1 MKYPTFLTDFI
12 GYLETIKGV
21 SNLTVKEYTYDIILF
36 LKFLK
41 LNKLNEDP
49 YDDEIF
55 YNAEIFDVPISD
67 LDSVSISTLY
77 SFMSYL
83 DKHRKTSNRTRN
95 RKTSSLRTFY
105 EYLTVKTGLISND
118 PTKKLEFSKARP
130 KNPIY
135 LTLDEAKSLLSH
147 VKHGQNE
154 FISSRDFAIITLF
167 LNCGLRLSELTS
179 INLNMIK
186 GDILSVVGKGNKER
200 TIYLNESSIEAIN
213 YYKLS
218 RKKYLEDRKVEN
230 IESIEALFIS
240 ERLTRMSNRAIQH
253 RIEKYIKE
261 IGLDPNLYTVHK
273 LRHTAAT
280 LLYKYGEVDIRT
292 LQVILGHESVATTQI
307 YTHLDDSQI
316 KKAVDKNPLN
326 YK

>member
-1 MKYPTFLTDFI
+1 MKP
-12 GYLETIKGV
+12 
-21 SNLTVKEYTYDIILF
+21 
-36 LKFLK
+36 
-41 LNKLNEDP
+41 
-49 YDDEIF
+49 
-55 YNAEIFDVPISD
+55 
-67 LDSVSISTLY
+67 
-77 SFMSYL
+77 
-83 DKHRKTSNRTRN
+83 
-95 RKTSSLRTFY
+95 
-105 EYLTVKTGLISND
+105 
-118 PTKKLEFSKARP
+118 
-130 KNPIY
+130 
-135 LTLDEAKSLLSH
+135 KSLLSH

-154 FISSRDFAIITLF
+154 FISSRDYAIITLF

-179 INLNMIK
+179 INLSMIK
-186 GDILSVVGKGNKER
+186 EDILSVVGKGNKER

-213 YYKLS
+213 YYKLC